1 MKKLMAAWFLLVLL
15 CGAVLAA
22 EGELPHVAPGSQAP
36 LALPADKILRIS
48 PTLVEFEHHWVFCP
62 SARMCSAISTGR
74 QRWCPYLDAVGGL

>member
-48 PTLVEFEHHWVFCP
+48 PTLAEFAPVRGE
-62 SARMCSAISTGR
+62 
-74 QRWCPYLDAVGGL
+74 